1 MRIEEEEITTT
12 RTKYIADDGEI
23 FYNNHDCLYH
33 EWKLSATVVFAVS
46 ARGRMSRNDNLE
58 LYSTKKLAEKA
69 VDGADG
75 YIITEVYL
83 NQRQWKEL

>member
-1 MRIEEEEITTT
+1 MRIEEEEITTIET
-12 RTKYIADDGEI
+12 TYIANDGTVFITE
-23 FYNNHDCLYH
+23 HDCLYH

-58 LYSTKKLAEKA
+58 LYSTRELAEKA
-69 VDGADG
+69 VDGVDG